1 MAIYFARESIRE
13 PSGEEFIGRRSY
25 ESYETYGPC
34 VDCCPAAFTLM
45 PMKQRVL
52 LGMSGG
58 VDSSVAGYLLREQGY
73 EVVGVT
79 MKVWPQDCISRAEDK
94 CCGPQAVADA
104 RGVAH
109 ALGIPHYVVD
119 EADQFERLVIDY
131 FASEYQAGRTPNP
144 CVMCNEKLK
153 FGNLW
158 SKARAL
164 GCDYI
169 ATGHYAIIDHV
180 VAACGDRGR
189 VDSRTASGATGV
201 IDPGYSY
208 AVLRKSVDRRKDQSY
223 FLFSLHQPQLRRALT
238 PLGRMMKPQIR
249 EIARSLGL
257 KVADKID
264 SQEICFVPGNDY
276 KAFLRSRL
284 GENEFH
290 RGEIYDVDGNF
301 VGEHD
306 GIELFTIGQRKGL
319 PGGSLRPRYV
329 VDLDPE
335 TNRVIVGDAD
345 DLVADEFEIDRVNWH
360 PVVAMTKAD
369 SASPLDEGEGTE
381 VRGIPSQNRESR
393 EPSPYPLPWEGR
405 GEETPRGQDR
415 GFSFEATVK
424 IRYNHPGTPATIVLS
439 EDNRAR
445 ICLHEPQRAVT
456 PGQAAVIYK
465 DDVVLGGGWICRREA
480 PVLA

>member
-1 MAIYFARESIRE
+1 
-13 PSGEEFIGRRSY
+13 
-25 ESYETYGPC
+25 
-34 VDCCPAAFTLM
+34 
-45 PMKQRVL
+45 
-52 LGMSGG
+52 MSGG

-73 EVVGVT
+73 DVVGVT

-144 CVMCNEKLK
+144 CVMCNEKVK

-158 SKARAL
+158 SKAKAL
-164 GCDYI
+164 DCDYI
-169 ATGHYAIIDHV
+169 ATGHYAIIEHV
-180 VAACGDRGR
+180 DATPSSRGR
-189 VDSRTASGATGV
+189 QCDEGAASTFA
-201 IDPGYSY
+201 I
-208 AVLRKSVDRRKDQSY
+208 LRKSVDRRKDQSY
-223 FLFSLHQPQLRRALT
+223 FLFSLRQSQLRRALM
-238 PLGRMMKPQIR
+238 PLGRMTKPQIR
-249 EIARSLGL
+249 EIAHSLGL
-257 KVADKID
+257 RVADKID

-276 KAFLRSRL
+276 KTFLRSHL
-284 GENEFH
+284 GRNEFH

-319 PGGSLRPRYV
+319 PGGSPRPRYV
-329 VDLDPE
+329 VDLDAE

-345 DLVADEFEIDRVNWH
+345 DLICDEFEIDRVNWH
-360 PVVAMTKAD
+360 AVAGIAD
-369 SASPLDEGEGTE
+369 P
-381 VRGIPSQNRESR
+381 
-393 EPSPYPLPWEGR
+393 GR
-405 GEETPRGQDR
+405 
-415 GFSFEATVK
+415 SFEATVK
-424 IRYNHPGTPATIVLS
+424 IRYNHPGTAATIVLS

-456 PGQAAVIYK
+456 PGQAAVIY
-465 DDVVLGGGWICRREA
+465 DDDIVLGGGWICRRAHCHPEPFDSGQDKLRVAESRDLAIA
-480 PVLA
+480 P

>member
-1 MAIYFARESIRE
+1 MSRK
-13 PSGEEFIGRRSY
+13 
-25 ESYETYGPC
+25 
-34 VDCCPAAFTLM
+34 
-45 PMKQRVL
+45 KQRVL

-73 EVVGVT
+73 DVVGVT

-94 CCGPQAVADA
+94 CCGPQAIADA

-109 ALGIPHYVVD
+109 SLGIPHYVVD

-131 FASEYQAGRTPNP
+131 FSSEYQAGRTPNP

-158 SKARAL
+158 SKAAAL

-169 ATGHYAIIDHV
+169 ATGHYAIIEHGVGTPSSRRGGD
-180 VAACGDRGR
+180 AA
-189 VDSRTASGATGV
+189 A
-201 IDPGYSY
+201 PY
-208 AVLRKSVDRRKDQSY
+208 AVLRKGMDPRKDQSY
-223 FLFSLHQPQLRRALT
+223 FLFSLRQPQLQRALT
-238 PLGRMMKPQIR
+238 PLGKMTKPQIR
-249 EIARSLGL
+249 EIAHSLGL

-276 KAFLRSRL
+276 KAFLRSHL

-301 VGEHD
+301 VAEHS

-335 TNRVIVGDAD
+335 TNRVIIGDAEN
-345 DLVADEFEIDRVNWH
+345 LVCDEFEIDRVNWICD
-360 PVVAMTKAD
+360 VAQ
-369 SASPLDEGEGTE
+369 SVNGGAS
-381 VRGIPSQNRESR
+381 SR
-393 EPSPYPLPWEGR
+393 EPGVAGAPPSRHLNER
-405 GEETPRGQDR
+405 V
-415 GFSFEATVK
+415 VK
-424 IRYNHPGTPATIVLS
+424 IRYSHPGAPASVTPL
-439 EDNRAR
+439 ENNRAH
-445 ICLHEPQRAVT
+445 IHLHEPQRAVT
-456 PGQAAVIYK
+456 PGQAAVIY
-465 DDVVLGGGWICRREA
+465 DRDMVLGGGWICRSASTRHPE
-480 PVLA
+480 PRKLSGSKDPTIIPWGR